1 MLYNCRNGKNV
12 TVVENEHFMS
22 IFKYAGQGSDSVEEQ
37 FYEEEDNEIPN
48 MRFNI
53 WTDVLMN
60 YVRLVG
66 MVDGL
71 KFWTLVA
78 LQKGL
83 DQAPRL

>member
-1 MLYNCRNGKNV
+1 MTYFCRNGKNV
-12 TVVENEHFMS
+12 TAVENEHFMS

-66 MVDGL
+66 MVSTR
-71 KFWTLVA
+71 KFW
-78 LQKGL
+78 
-83 DQAPRL
+83 